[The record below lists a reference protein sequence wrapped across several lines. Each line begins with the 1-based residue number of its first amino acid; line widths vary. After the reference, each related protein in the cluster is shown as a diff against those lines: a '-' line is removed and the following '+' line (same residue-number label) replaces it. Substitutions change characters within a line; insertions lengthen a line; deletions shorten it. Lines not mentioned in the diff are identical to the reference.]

1 MAMNGYSSSG
11 ESCDEVVVGR
21 GGGGLIPD
29 ISGVAFGLGTRAA
42 GPGLEEGQARQED
55 QEDQER
61 QERQERQARQD
72 EEEQMEELASAGRA
86 ALVASQRGG
95 DFGSGA
101 LGHPGPCKQYGRI
114 IVWFRR
120 DLRLTDNPALLAA
133 SLLAEEVVCVYVY
146 APEEDG
152 QFQPGRCS
160 RWWLKSALSSLRREL
175 WERCETQL
183 LFFRAPDS
191 GRLLASLVEDMKADG
206 VFFNHL
212 YDPISMVRDN
222 EVKTL
227 LRRNEVVCQSF
238 NCDTL
243 REPWSVVDADSNA
256 YASFESFWKAHQ
268 DEERLGRVAKPAPM
282 VGRLCDGSGGGVGGL
297 GKAAKSDAPAGV
309 CLGLQSSL
317 SLTGEWHCATLED
330 VGILSRQEA
339 ASNVQLEVHWK
350 PGRADGMKMLQ
361 SFVDDKLGSF
371 SYDKAKTDRKSTS
384 RLSPYLHYG
393 EIGIREVLAVVETWE
408 ASASQS
414 GKKSHAHATAFR
426 KQLGYREYARYL
438 SFHFPFTHE
447 RAMLEHLR
455 AIPWR
460 YDQQLFK
467 AWRTGNTGYPIVD
480 AAMREIWSTGWM
492 HNRCR
497 VVCASFLVKYLLLP
511 WQWGLKHFW
520 DALLDADLECDALG
534 WQYCAGC
541 LTDGHEFSM
550 VMDLEL
556 EVEKFDPKGMYV
568 RRWIPSLARLPM
580 EYVHCP
586 WRAPPEVLE
595 DAGIELGE
603 DYPWPVVEFEAAK
616 ETVSKVADLLGQQ
629 TSKSEAAGKDAN
641 AGIAYGSHA
650 GNDGQEAVKD
660 TLKSPYKP
668 ATTPIDGAT
677 SIEDLVG
684 AVSTDSFYQREI
696 NATASP
702 STGSIAADAVREKS
716 GAPSTGATSAV
727 RAGRADRK
735 RTKT

>member
-1 MAMNGYSSSG
+1 
-11 ESCDEVVVGR
+11 
-21 GGGGLIPD
+21 
-29 ISGVAFGLGTRAA
+29 
-42 GPGLEEGQARQED
+42 
-55 QEDQER
+55 
-61 QERQERQARQD
+61 
-72 EEEQMEELASAGRA
+72 MEELASAGRA

-350 PGRADGMKMLQ
+350 PGRAGGMKMLQ

-438 SFHFPFTHE
+438 SFHFQGVAHGQHGVSH
-447 RAMLEHLR
+447 RGR
-455 AIPWR
+455 
-460 YDQQLFK
+460 
-467 AWRTGNTGYPIVD
+467 GNAGDMVD
-480 AAMREIWSTGWM
+480 RLDAQPLP
-492 HNRCR
+492 CR
-497 VVCASFLVKYLLLP
+497 VRVLPRQVSVAAVAVGSQTFLGRV
-511 WQWGLKHFW
+511 
-520 DALLDADLECDALG
+520 
-534 WQYCAGC
+534 AGRR
-541 LTDGHEFSM
+541 SR
-550 VMDLEL
+550 
-556 EVEKFDPKGMYV
+556 V
-568 RRWIPSLARLPM
+568 RRARLAVLRGMPDRWTR
-580 EYVHCP
+580 VLHGHGP
-586 WRAPPEVLE
+586 GARSREV
-595 DAGIELGE
+595 
-603 DYPWPVVEFEAAK
+603 
-616 ETVSKVADLLGQQ
+616 
-629 TSKSEAAGKDAN
+629 
-641 AGIAYGSHA
+641 
-650 GNDGQEAVKD
+650 
-660 TLKSPYKP
+660 
-668 ATTPIDGAT
+668 
-677 SIEDLVG
+677 
-684 AVSTDSFYQREI
+684 
-696 NATASP
+696 
-702 STGSIAADAVREKS
+702 
-716 GAPSTGATSAV
+716 
-727 RAGRADRK
+727 
-735 RTKT
+735 

>member
-1 MAMNGYSSSG
+1 MPDGAAQSRGDILLAG
-11 ESCDEVVVGR
+11 TEGGR
-21 GGGGLIPD
+21 Q
-29 ISGVAFGLGTRAA
+29 
-42 GPGLEEGQARQED
+42 LED
-55 QEDQER
+55 
-61 QERQERQARQD
+61 
-72 EEEQMEELASAGRA
+72 LASAGRA
-86 ALVASQRGG
+86 ALVASQRG
-95 DFGSGA
+95 DFEFSFGTGVSR
-101 LGHPGPCKQYGRI
+101 PPPYKQYARL

-160 RWWLKSALSSLRREL
+160 RWWLKHALGSLEREL
-175 WERCETQL
+175 LETCGTRL
-183 LFFRAPDS
+183 LFFRGPDS
-191 GRLLASLVEDMKADG
+191 GRLLMGLVEDMKADG

-222 EVKTL
+222 EVKAL
-227 LRRNEVVCQSF
+227 LRRNEVMCQSF

-256 YASFESFWKAHQ
+256 YASFESFWAARQ
-268 DEERLGRVAKPAPM
+268 DEGRLGKVAKPAPR
-282 VGRLCDGSGGGVGGL
+282 VERLCDGAGCEVRGL
-297 GKAAKSDAPAGV
+297 GPAGKASAPTAV
-309 CLGLQSSL
+309 SLDLSSSASSRL
-317 SLTGEWHCATLED
+317 SLTREWHCATLED
-330 VGILSRQEA
+330 VGIVSRQEA
-339 ASNVQLEVHWK
+339 ASNAQLEVHWS
-350 PGRADGMKMLQ
+350 PGRAGGMKMLR
-361 SFVDDKLGSF
+361 SFVDDKLGAF
-371 SYDKAKTDRKSTS
+371 SHDKAKADRKSTS
-384 RLSPYLHYG
+384 RISPYLHYG
-393 EIGIREVLAVVETWE
+393 EIGIREVLDVVETWE
-408 ASASQS
+408 ASASKS
-414 GKKSHAHATAFR
+414 KKSSHTHAMAFR

-438 SFHFPFTHE
+438 SFHYPFTHE

-460 YDQQLFK
+460 YDQRLFK

-550 VMDLEL
+550 VMDLER
-556 EVEKFDPKGMYV
+556 EVERFDPKGMYV
-568 RRWIPSLARLPM
+568 RRWIPALARLPM

-586 WRAPPEVLE
+586 WRAPPDVLE

-616 ETVSKVADLLGQQ
+616 ETVSKVADLLDQQ
-629 TSKSEAAGKDAN
+629 SNKSELVGKDAVIG
-641 AGIAYGSHA
+641 ADASDAAKSGR
-650 GNDGQEAVKD
+650 EALMD
-660 TLKSPYKP
+660 TLKSPYRP

-677 SIEDLVG
+677 SIEDIVG

-702 STGSIAADAVREKS
+702 STGSMAANTAEDKGE
-716 GAPSTGATSAV
+716 APSTGASSV
-727 RAGRADRK
+727 IRVGRADRK

>member
-1 MAMNGYSSSG
+1 MIRHSSSE
-11 ESCDEVVVGR
+11 ESCDEFVPAGGRDGAGQLGDIFAGNELGHREQHVG
-21 GGGGLIPD
+21 D
-29 ISGVAFGLGTRAA
+29 A
-42 GPGLEEGQARQED
+42 
-55 QEDQER
+55 ER
-61 QERQERQARQD
+61 DPRVS
-72 EEEQMEELASAGRA
+72 SAGD
-86 ALVASQRGG
+86 ALEPSENARNMHAKAM
-95 DFGSGA
+95 DGA
-101 LGHPGPCKQYGRI
+101 HPMKQYRRI

-133 SLLAEEVVCVYVY
+133 SLLAEEVICTYVY

-160 RWWLKSALSSLRREL
+160 RWWLRNALGSLEREL
-175 WERCETQL
+175 HETCNTRL
-183 LFFRAPDS
+183 LFFRTHES
-191 GRLLASLVEDMKADG
+191 GHLLTNLVEDLQADG

-222 EVKTL
+222 EVKSL
-227 LRRNEVVCQSF
+227 LRKNNIVCQSF

-243 REPWSVVDADSNA
+243 REPWSVVDAQSNP
-256 YASFESFWKAHQ
+256 YASFESFWAAHQ
-268 DEERLGRVAKPAPM
+268 DEGRLGKVAAPAPK
-282 VGRLCDGSGGGVGGL
+282 VERLCDGVKRVL
-297 GKAAKSDAPAGV
+297 GTRSVDCCIGECGEAGEPIIPA
-309 CLGLQSSL
+309 SL
-317 SLTGEWHCATLED
+317 SLTRQWYCERLED
-330 VGILSRQEA
+330 MEIINRQEA
-339 ASNVQLEVHWK
+339 ASNAQLEVHWT
-350 PGRADGMKMLQ
+350 PGRDGGVKVLQ
-361 SFVDDKLGSF
+361 EFVDSKLGSF
-371 SYDKAKTDRKSTS
+371 SNDKAKTDRKSTS
-384 RLSPYLHYG
+384 RISPYLHYG
-393 EIGIREVLAVVETWE
+393 EIGVREVLELVETWE
-408 ASASQS
+408 ADHLKT
-414 GKKSHAHATAFR
+414 KKKCHAHALAFR
-426 KQLGYREYARYL
+426 KQLGYREYSRYL

-460 YDQQLFK
+460 YDQRLFK

-550 VMDLEL
+550 VMDLEQ
-556 EVEKFDPKGMYV
+556 EVQKYDPKGMYV

-586 WRAPPEVLE
+586 WRAPQEVLE

-603 DYPWPVVEFEAAK
+603 DYPWPVVEFEVAK
-616 ETVSKVADLLGQQ
+616 ETVSKVAEFVAQQ
-629 TSKSEAAGKDAN
+629 SSRSQATSGVTGAVAG
-641 AGIAYGSHA
+641 G
-650 GNDGQEAVKD
+650 AVGATQD

-677 SIEDLVG
+677 SIEDIVG
-684 AVSTDSFYQREI
+684 GVSTDSIYIKEVH
-696 NATASP
+696 ATTSP
-702 STGSIAADAVREKS
+702 SAGSIAVKNMS
-716 GAPSTGATSAV
+716 GKDGATSVV
-727 RAGRADRK
+727 RVGRAERK